1 MESTEKFK
9 VLSHGQKFRIRKVD
23 LVFYLLI
30 ASAGVLCCYTKH
42 LFFLIL
48 LGVLILLYLP
58 ILMLKLIVHFFGRT
72 KEMTMEQA
80 LREVKHYDTSD
91 WVKSKAIITQILPGN
106 IIKENGKAVAKMTA
120 FKVRLENYGENPMIN
135 EAYIPA
141 MVMPITHFQSFGI
154 NTQVDVLVKPTRMT
168 AIFDPENE
176 DWHYEMKKQ

>member
-1 MESTEKFK
+1 MESTDKFK
-9 VLSHGQKFRIRKVD
+9 MLSHGQKFRIRKVD
-23 LVFYLLI
+23 VVFYLLI

-80 LREVKHYDTSD
+80 LREVRHYDTSD

-176 DWHYEMKKQ
+176 DWHYEVKK